1 MPYVLTSRKW
11 RALFINKEKKKEKK
25 EERKRER
32 KMNNGGKIPKPKRS
46 VDSTKHVKDGR
57 KVTELS
63 TLSSQE
69 YPKDSSLIIV
79 SLSYD

>member
-1 MPYVLTSRKW
+1 
-11 RALFINKEKKKEKK
+11 
-25 EERKRER
+25 
-32 KMNNGGKIPKPKRS
+32 MNNGGKIPKPKRS

-63 TLSSQE
+63 TLSSQK